1 MPLYYWDKQ
10 YGPDFA
16 FAVGADVYRYNWE
29 PAALRE
35 EWGAVE
41 IRLYLGRHR
50 LYLRWQ
56 LGSKNKSIKPMAY
69 R

>member
-1 MPLYYWDKQ
+1 MLLHYWDKQ
-10 YGPDFA
+10 YGPEFA
-16 FAVGADVYRYNWE
+16 CAFGVDVYLHSWTPKDMRQ
-29 PAALRE
+29 

-41 IRLYLGRHR
+41 ARLYLGRHR

-56 LGSKNKSIKPMAY
+56 LGTKSKHIKPMAY